1 MKDNIRSVMNYL
13 IGVILALI
21 LAFFIL
27 SILLLWQGF
36 NPFNVVVELFK
47 GAFGGIQNF
56 AASLVLATPLIL
68 GGLGIAIS
76 FRCGIFNIGGEGQI
90 YLGALAGTM
99 VGVYFGHLP
108 AYLLIPLCLLASVIA
123 GGLWALIPGYLKIK
137 KGFNE
142 VITSVLLNYVGV
154 NFVNY
159 TLASFFKDHSK
170 LNHQS
175 LPIGEGARLTKLVP
189 GSELNTSFIIAL
201 FLSLLVYLVFYKTDW
216 GFKLRMVGLN
226 SEAARTSGV
235 NISKYLLLAIIASGA
250 FIGIAGSAQVMG
262 YEYVLMQNFSPNT
275 GYDVI
280 AVALMG
286 NLHPFGVVVAAIF
299 MGALR
304 NGTTVM
310 QIMLGV
316 PVTIL
321 GIIQGI
327 VILCIVGFSRAQID
341 FIAKFVGLFNKN
353 KKLHKLEA

>member
-1 MKDNIRSVMNYL
+1 MKDKIRAVLNYS
-13 IGVILALI
+13 IGVVVALL
-21 LAFFIL
+21 LAFAIL

-36 NPFNVVVELFK
+36 SPVAVVVELFR
-47 GAFGGIQNF
+47 GAFGGMQNF
-56 AASLVLATPLIL
+56 ASSLVLATPLIL

-76 FRCGIFNIGGEGQI
+76 FRCGIFNIGGEGQV

-108 AYLLIPLCLLASVIA
+108 GVVLIPLCLLASMLA

-159 TLASFFKDHSK
+159 TLASFFKDDTK

-175 LPIGEGARLTKLVP
+175 PAIGEGARLTKLVP

-201 FLSLLVYLVFYKTDW
+201 VIAVLVYFVFNKTDW
-216 GFKLRMVGLN
+216 GFKLRAVGLN
-226 SEAARTSGV
+226 NEAARTSGV
-235 NISKYLLLAIIASGA
+235 NIRAYLLVAIIASGA
-250 FIGIAGSAQVMG
+250 FIGLAGSAQVMG
-262 YEYVLMQNFSPNT
+262 YQYVLMQNFSPNT

-286 NLHPFGVVVAAIF
+286 NLHPFGVVVSAIF

-310 QIMLGV
+310 QIMMGV

-327 VILCIVGFSRAQID
+327 VILCIVGFSHARID
-341 FIAKFVGLFNKN
+341 FIAAAAGLFTGRKRQ
-353 KKLHKLEA
+353 LDA